1 MILAPPS
8 SKDRHEHP
16 TPGGNALETHVMTA
30 RLTRLRAAAGVR
42 AATPCGRALIADVAA
57 GCRPALLGTVLA
69 CGAAAARA
77 QEAAVPPCDPT
88 ATIII
93 PERAVFGQVRID
105 IGDVFDPSD
114 PEERKRLFEFA
125 NKLHVNTRP
134 EVISRRV
141 LFETGDPYS
150 VRIVEESERLLRA
163 TGYIYDPHICVLGA
177 HDGIVDVAVV
187 TRDVWTLKP
196 SISFGRSG
204 GENEYSFGAE
214 EDNLLGTGNAVSVEY
229 SHDLD
234 RDSLTFG
241 FHNENLLGRW
251 MTLDTSYSDNSDGH
265 VLDLGLAQPF
275 YALDTHRAA
284 GIRFIDDDRID
295 PLYDAG
301 EIVDEFRHEMSYQR
315 LYWGRSPGLE
325 NGWARRWTVGLT
337 RDFERFSPSPEP
349 GATTLLP
356 EDRELQYPFFGFEL
370 LRDHFITAKNN
381 NQIGRTEDFYLGPRF
396 YGELGLLSES
406 LGSDRDGLAFSTLW
420 SYGHE
425 HSAFT
430 KWLGSA
436 QFSGRA
442 ERDEGFENA
451 IATGSFR
458 FYHRQ
463 SKRRLLYASL
473 QADVAQD
480 LDLDNQLLLGG
491 DNGLRGYPNRFVSG
505 DKRVLFTI
513 EQRLFTPWYPFRLFH
528 VGAAAFFD
536 VGRAWGENPFS
547 DENPGWLKDV
557 GIGARFGSSRSSG
570 GTVIHVDLAFPLDG
584 GNDID
589 SVQLVIDTR
598 HGF

>member
-8 SKDRHEHP
+8 SKDRHEHR

-30 RLTRLRAAAGVR
+30 RLTRPCLAAGGRAGMPGGRAVLAEAAAGWR
-42 AATPCGRALIADVAA
+42 S
-57 GCRPALLGTVLA
+57 ALLGALLA
-69 CGAAAARA
+69 CGASSARG

-93 PERAVFGQVRID
+93 PEGAVFGDVRID
-105 IGDVFDPSD
+105 NGDVFDTSD
-114 PEERKRLFEFA
+114 PDERKRLYELA

-134 EVISRRV
+134 EVIARRL
-141 LFETGDPYS
+141 LFATGDPYS
-150 VRIVEESERLLRA
+150 VRIVEESERLLR
-163 TGYIYDPHICVLGA
+163 TTKYIYDPHICVLRAG
-177 HDGIVDVAVV
+177 DGVVDVDVI
-187 TRDVWTLKP
+187 TRDVWTLRP
-196 SISFGRSG
+196 NISFGRSG
-204 GENEYSFGAE
+204 GENHYSFGAE
-214 EDNLLGTGNAVSVEY
+214 EENLLGTGNAVTADY
-229 SHDLD
+229 SHDID

-241 FHNENLLGRW
+241 FRNENLFGRW
-251 MTLDTSYSDNSDGH
+251 MTLDTSYADNSDGH
-265 VLDLGLAQPF
+265 NFDLSLAQPF

-284 GIRFIDDDRID
+284 GMRLIDDDRVD

-301 EIVDEFRHEMSYQR
+301 EIVDEFRHETSYQR
-315 LYWGRSPGLE
+315 FYWGRSPGLE
-325 NGWARRWTVGLT
+325 NGWTRRWTIGLT
-337 RDFERFSPSPEP
+337 RDFQRFEPSPEP

-356 EDRELQYPFFGFEL
+356 EDRELAYPFFGFEL
-370 LRDHFITAKNN
+370 LRDNFITARNH

-406 LGSDRDGLAFSTLW
+406 LGSDREGLVFDALW

-425 HSAFT
+425 HSART
-430 KWLGSA
+430 KWLASA

-451 IATGSFR
+451 VATGSFR
-458 FYHRQ
+458 FFHRQ
-463 SKRRLLYASL
+463 SNRRLLYASL
-473 QADVAQD
+473 QGDVAQD

-491 DNGLRGYPNRFVSG
+491 DNGLRGYPNRFESG

-513 EQRLFTPWYPFRLFH
+513 EQRLFTPWYPFHLFH
-528 VGAAAFFD
+528 VGGAAFID
-536 VGRAWGENPFS
+536 IGRAWGENPFS

-589 SVQLVIDTR
+589 SVQLVINTR